1 MAESLTEDN
10 VSDLSEQPKKRI
22 RARSLRLRL
31 EAALRDAEAAATA
44 DISTQKLVQTRLT
57 TLTRLLNR
65 ERSDRLKEGLEE
77 LATLRAENE
86 RLARQHEQDS
96 AELARLRAVCR
107 VETGVT
113 FDEIA
118 KMRGRDGRS

>member
-1 MAESLTEDN
+1 

-22 RARSLRLRL
+22 RRRSLRLQL

-65 ERSDRLKEGLEE
+65 ERLDKLKQALEE
-77 LATLRAENE
+77 LTVLRTENE
-86 RLARQHEQDS
+86 RLKRQHECDV
-96 AELARLRAVCR
+96 AELARLRVVCR
-107 VETGVT
+107 TETGVT

-118 KMRGRDGRS
+118 KMGGRDGRS

>member
-1 MAESLTEDN
+1 MEETIEK
-10 VSDLSEQPKKRI
+10 PKRVRRRKV
-22 RARSLRLRL
+22 ALQLQEAL
-31 EAALRDAEAAATA
+31 NTAAALETLEPTELSIARM
-44 DISTQKLVQTRLT
+44 KLAQTRLT

-65 ERSDRLKEGLEE
+65 ERNDRLKETLEE
-77 LATLRAENE
+77 LGTFRAENE

-107 VETGVT
+107 TETGVT

>member
-1 MAESLTEDN
+1 MNIEKPRRVRRRSI
-10 VSDLSEQPKKRI
+10 DLQI
-22 RARSLRLRL
+22 QQ
-31 EAALRDAEAAATA
+31 ALNDAEAAATA
-44 DISTQKLVQTRLT
+44 DISVQKLIQTRLT

-65 ERSDRLKEGLEE
+65 ERNDRLKEALEE
-77 LATLRAENE
+77 LATLRTENE

-107 VETGVT
+107 TETGLT

-118 KMRGRDGRS
+118 KMRGRDGR